1 MVGAG
6 QPPLCPHICARRQL
20 RLVSASPGSR
30 VPHIYRG
37 SRGACGKHLCIQT
50 SQAAA
55 CQDEDTWSQGQ
66 VIGMRFSSPRGS
78 TACACRP
85 DPSFRCA
92 WLQGRDKTSL
102 RATRGLE
109 ASALRFN
116 TSPDPTVPQRCQAA
130 GLRLRPPVCSVSILS
145 DTATESFSSSAE
157 PCALVPTPLLRAASH
172 PARGQLCSKLVGI
185 LIFPAFL
192 PHFRVRHANVLQ
204 GTAELGHSRVP

>member
-30 VPHIYRG
+30 VPNIYRG
-37 SRGACGKHLCIQT
+37 SRGVCGKHLCIQT

-55 CQDEDTWSQGQ
+55 CQDEDTESQGQ
-66 VIGMRFSSPRGS
+66 VIGMRFSPPRGS

-92 WLQGRDKTSL
+92 WLQDRDKTSL

-157 PCALVPTPLLRAASH
+157 PCALVPTPS
-172 PARGQLCSKLVGI
+172 SE
-185 LIFPAFL
+185 L
-192 PHFRVRHANVLQ
+192 PHALP
-204 GTAELGHSRVP
+204 GDSSAESLWAF